1 MNLTTARAIGGV
13 LMGALGWFV
22 SDLVRPLM
30 PESTVFGWFN
40 HVNLALGAYVGWS
53 MLVPKGGQASSGN
66 RMVAMS
72 RGLTAAFS
80 LATIGILAQSVNEM
94 LRLSKRLRYSDP
106 LKALEDVFRII
117 ADFGVVL
124 LHPTVIGPLIIGS
137 VVIAFIVDMAHS
149 RWR

>member
-1 MNLTTARAIGGV
+1 MGLTTARVIGAG
-13 LMGALGWFV
+13 LMAALGWFV
-22 SDLVRPLM
+22 SDMVRPLM

-40 HVNLALGAYVGWS
+40 YVNAVFGAYVGWS
-53 MLVPKGGQASSGN
+53 MLVPRHIENSSN
-66 RMVAMS
+66 RLVPMS

-124 LHPTVIGPLIIGS
+124 LHPTVIGPLIIGA
-137 VVIAFIVDMAHS
+137 VVSAFIVDAAHR

>member
-1 MNLTTARAIGGV
+1 MSLTTARVIGAI

-22 SDLVRPLM
+22 SDMVRPLM

-40 HVNLALGAYVGWS
+40 HVNLALGGYVGGA
-53 MLVPKGGQASSGN
+53 MLVPKDGQDEAN
-66 RMVAMS
+66 PLAPLS

-80 LATIGILAQSVNEM
+80 LASIAILAQAVNEM
-94 LRLSKRLRYSDP
+94 LRLSMRLRYSNP

-117 ADFGVVL
+117 AEYGAIL
-124 LHPTVIGPLIIGS
+124 LHPTVIGPLIIGT
-137 VVIAFIVDMAHS
+137 VLIAFIVGMAHS